1 MLTAVFMLAILVSC
15 SLGTGEKPGDDA
27 STMGHPESV
36 LLSDSSNVSISDS
49 LGRISDLFPPVSYTL
64 GDSADWLHR
73 SMKLRVLSD
82 DWCSRLGT
90 DTCFYYPERVKIPV
104 GQFQGKNLFL
114 ELGDFRDYRYYAGAS
129 VYWGDS
135 LIYLT
140 DRYLANDW
148 HICMVHPLPERNTV
162 YVLLLIASEAEGTP
176 CLWNVVRMDDIFS
189 MFGDIFGGRGGGFGG
204 GFGGFSGFGG
214 GGSQQRR
221 YRGSDLRVK
230 VKLTLKEISTGVEKK
245 FKLKKYVPCDQCHG
259 TGAEGD
265 GGSET
270 CPTCKG
276 SGSVIRNQQTIL
288 GTMQTRVTCSTC
300 GGEGKII
307 KNKCKKCGG
316 DGIIYGEEVVSVKI
330 PAGVAE
336 GMQLSMGGKGNAGK
350 HNGVAG
356 DLLILVEEEPHQ
368 DLIRDEND
376 LIYNL
381 LLSFPTAALGG
392 AVEIPTIDGKV
403 KVKIDSGTQPGKV
416 LRLRGKGLP
425 NVNGY
430 GTGDLLVNIS
440 IYVPEALNKEEKS
453 TLEKME
459 ASDNFKP
466 NTSVKEKIFK
476 KFKSFFD

>member
-1 MLTAVFMLAILVSC
+1 MAEKRDYYEILEVTKTATVEEIKKAYRKKAIQYHPD
-15 SLGTGEKPGDDA
+15 KNPGDKEAEEKFKEAAEAYD
-27 STMGHPESV
+27 
-36 LLSDSSNVSISDS
+36 
-49 LGRISDLFPPVSYTL
+49 
-64 GDSADWLHR
+64 
-73 SMKLRVLSD
+73 VLSNPEKR
-82 DWCSRLGT
+82 SRY
-90 DTCFYYPERVKIPV
+90 D
-104 GQFQGKNLFL
+104 QFGH
-114 ELGDFRDYRYYAGAS
+114 AGVSGAA
-129 VYWGDS
+129 G
-135 LIYLT
+135 
-140 DRYLANDW
+140 NGG
-148 HICMVHPLPERNTV
+148 PFGGFGG
-162 YVLLLIASEAEGTP
+162 EGMS
-176 CLWNVVRMDDIFS
+176 MDDIFS
-189 MFGDIFGGRGGGFGG
+189 MFGDIFGGRGGGFS
-204 GFGGFSGFGG
+204 GFGGG

-316 DGIIYGEEVVSVKI
+316 DGIVYGEEVVSVNI

-356 DLLILVEEEPHQ
+356 DLLIFVEEEPHQ

-440 IYVPEALNKEEKS
+440 IYVPEALNKEEKN